1 MDTKRVC
8 KGNCSNA
15 PSAGT
20 LVVAG
25 QTPLR
30 FLAGR
35 DAGGVELVEC
45 RCGIADAEERGVVAL
60 LEEDKLAAKAAG
72 HASATTPASHPA
84 KQAPQDAVTDGAV
97 ASELSRLALGFFLAR
112 ASWVIIKVT
121 DSALLGHVSTE
132 VLSATAVADLWM
144 SSTGVVTFGGV
155 LGTFVGNALGADNKK
170 MAGVWLQVSLA
181 VLMAVT
187 VPVMM

>member
-1 MDTKRVC
+1 M
-8 KGNCSNA
+8 
-15 PSAGT
+15 
-20 LVVAG
+20 
-25 QTPLR
+25 
-30 FLAGR
+30 
-35 DAGGVELVEC
+35 
-45 RCGIADAEERGVVAL
+45 VAL